1 MAKDPAIPRITR
13 QILLAG
19 LLLLAATSAPRMLGA
34 QDAAIAPD
42 VKKYLQQFV
51 DKLREFRVG
60 RDDIDWKQVESRTL
74 AAAAGAQ
81 SITAAF
87 PAIRTALIE
96 IQDPWAMYRS
106 ASGQVVGPDQ
116 PRCVRSNAGT
126 PTVPADIGYL
136 KVTPIQNRGIRA
148 EREAAVA
155 VRTALKKGDTDG
167 AVHWII
173 DLRGHFMGS
182 LASAVVGLAPIMGD
196 GTAFKMQYANTVV
209 PFDATQ
215 SSIKAD
221 GQELQMDIGKFA
233 LANKKRRIAVLVDGG
248 TAGVGELLAIAFEGR
263 SDARVFGVPTCGIPP
278 LRLVPQKLKDGA
290 EFTLSAMRVLDRDG
304 KVYRGPIEPHER
316 IDDEARLFERARAWV
331 STGK

>member
-1 MAKDPAIPRITR
+1 M
-13 QILLAG
+13 
-19 LLLLAATSAPRMLGA
+19 A
-34 QDAAIAPD
+34 QDTPVAPD
-42 VKKYLQQFV
+42 VRKYLQQFV

-60 RDDIDWKQVESRTL
+60 RDEVDWKQVESRTM

-81 SITAAF
+81 TITEAY
-87 PAIRTALIE
+87 PAIRVALVE
-96 IQDPWAMYRS
+96 IHDPWAMYRS

-116 PRCVRSNAGT
+116 PRCLRTNATT
-126 PTVPADIGYL
+126 PSVPPDVGYL
-136 KVTPIQNRGIRA
+136 KVTPIPNRGIRA

-155 VRTALKKGDTDG
+155 VRTALKKGDTGG

-182 LASAVVGLAPIMGD
+182 LASAVVGLSPIMGD
-196 GTAFKMQYANTVV
+196 GTVFKMQYANTVI
-209 PFDATQ
+209 PFNSNQ

-221 GQELQMDIGKFA
+221 GQELQMDMGKFA
-233 LANKKRRIAVLVDGG
+233 LTNRKRRIAVLVDGG

-263 SDARVFGVPTCGIPP
+263 SDARTFGVPTCGIPP

-290 EFTLSAMRVLDRDG
+290 EFTVSAMRVMDRDG

-316 IDDEARLFERARAWV
+316 IDDEATLFERAIAWV